1 MIVPRAPL
9 RRSGLAGIPAA
20 ERRGGPAPGRTS
32 VRQPLLATLRT
43 LAHQAVVRAVRLY
56 YTRIWGM
63 TIGRGTR
70 ISLSV
75 RLDKTNPRGVVI
87 GDYSALTLGSVVLT
101 HDFVNREH
109 RTTRIGSYCF
119 VGCGAIIFP
128 GVTIGDHC
136 IVGAASV
143 VMRDVPANSLVMGN
157 PARVIERGIETVA
170 FGMRPKPAD
179 RPAAAA
185 AAGGEGDA

>member
-1 MIVPRAPL
+1 M
-9 RRSGLAGIPAA
+9 RR
-20 ERRGGPAPGRTS
+20 
-32 VRQPLLATLRT
+32 PLLATLRT

-56 YTRIWGM
+56 YTRVWGM

-87 GDYSALTLGSVVLT
+87 GDYTALTLNSVVLT

-109 RTTRIGSYCF
+109 RTTRIGSCCF

-143 VMRDVPANSLVMGN
+143 VMRDVPPNSLVMGN
-157 PARVIERGIETVA
+157 PARVIERGIETVE
-170 FGMRPKPAD
+170 FGMRPRPGERA
-179 RPAAAA
+179 PAAAA
-185 AAGGEGDA
+185 QAGGAGDA